1 MVGSDLYRCILA
13 AAVFI
18 VIYKVW
24 CAPRP
29 TTPTIRYPS
38 VRSRRSTGSTRR
50 ATVASTTDQT
60 HLAEQQGDTGAA
72 APVTEEGPEGLS
84 EVDQITQ
91 TFMNFQKACGMC
103 DDNPCHDICSRKDV
117 VTYCKKARD
126 FHTFSRV
133 PCPIKEPGI
142 YSNEMFA
149 WEPLLGTIY

>member
-18 VIYKVW
+18 IIYKVW
-24 CAPRP
+24 CAPTP
-29 TTPTIRYPS
+29 TTPTTRYPS

-50 ATVASTTDQT
+50 ATVASTTYQA

-72 APVTEEGPEGLS
+72 APVTEEGPS
-84 EVDQITQ
+84 EVEQITQ
-91 TFMNFQKACGMC
+91 TFMNFQKACEVC
-103 DDNPCHDICSRKDV
+103 DISPCHDICSNKDV

-149 WEPLLGTIY
+149 WEPWFGTTY